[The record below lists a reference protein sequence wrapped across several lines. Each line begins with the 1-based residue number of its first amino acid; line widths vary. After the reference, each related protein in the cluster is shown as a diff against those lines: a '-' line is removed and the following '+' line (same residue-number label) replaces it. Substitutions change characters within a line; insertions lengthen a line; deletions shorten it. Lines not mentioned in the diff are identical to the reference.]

1 MTLTTRVA
9 QVNRHP
15 TVGTVVTPAIIGG
28 MIRAAGSDKAIIRC
42 IESYPQARKDVMDKL
57 VRRVTLV
64 ERSGQAKVVYENEDE
79 DDDRVTPHF
88 RNLERS
94 VRHMLKAQVIAAQEA
109 YERHIE
115 SAGKGGRHWM
125 TDGPRNMMKAR
136 NKAMKELRQASPFKV
151 EKNPEYDEED

>member
-1 MTLTTRVA
+1 
-9 QVNRHP
+9 
-15 TVGTVVTPAIIGG
+15 
-28 MIRAAGSDKAIIRC
+28 
-42 IESYPQARKDVMDKL
+42 MDKL

-64 ERSGQAKVVYENEDE
+64 ERSGQAREAKVVYENEDE
-79 DDDRVTPHF
+79 KDDQFPPQF

-125 TDGPRNMMKAR
+125 TDAPRNAMKAR
-136 NKAMKELRQASPFKV
+136 SKAMKEMRHASPFKV
-151 EKNPEYDEED
+151 EKNPEYDQED

>member
-1 MTLTTRVA
+1 
-9 QVNRHP
+9 
-15 TVGTVVTPAIIGG
+15 
-28 MIRAAGSDKAIIRC
+28 
-42 IESYPQARKDVMDKL
+42 MDKL

-64 ERSGQAKVVYENEDE
+64 ERSGQAREAKVVYENDEENEDQ
-79 DDDRVTPHF
+79 VPPQF

-94 VRHMLKAQVIAAQEA
+94 VRHMLKAQVIASQEA

-125 TDGPRNMMKAR
+125 TDGPKNMMKAR
-136 NKAMKELRQASPFKV
+136 SKAMKEMRQASPFKV